1 MGAWRAYALLC
12 LSGAL
17 LLSTAAQ
24 PVDILET
31 TEEALAALQGNKA
44 PNALKPVPFKSE
56 GMRQRIK
63 LFIGIPSL
71 HEHGDLRDAA
81 RETWIPMA
89 KATHAV
95 AVRFFCYVN
104 TTDEGLM
111 QWMKDEQNQHR
122 DTVIVTPESLGGSHT
137 ELLPAAWNSL
147 NRALYLILEVVAKYG
162 QATRRKLGKG
172 AAA

>member
-12 LSGAL
+12 LSAAL

-31 TEEALAALQGNKA
+31 PEEALAALQGTKA
-44 PNALKPVPFKSE
+44 SNAVRPLPVKSE

-95 AVRFFCYVN
+95 AVRFFCYVD
-104 TTDEGLM
+104 TTDEGLI
-111 QWMKDEQNQHR
+111 QRMKDEQSKHR
-122 DTVIVTPESLGGSHT
+122 DTVIVTPESLGGRHK
-137 ELLPAAWNSL
+137 ELIHEIPSIVLSAYFLKLWPN
-147 NRALYLILEVVAKYG
+147 IAKQQG
-162 QATRRKLGKG
+162 ASLGK
-172 AAA
+172 A